1 MKTQI
6 IKYLLIEHLPLLVN
20 SYENAFGEI
29 GKDQSNTFFDGE
41 AITNLDGILLQ
52 DLVEKNSYH
61 YILINIDFVPWQN
74 QTYKTPLAFLV
85 QIRKHK
91 PHIRVMVSFQRASV
105 CAFRKVYS
113 QIAPDCIMEATDC
126 TPQTVRQALTHLIA
140 GEVFYSRT
148 ILELFQLFIKANHFL
163 DGQDYKILQELSF
176 GTPIKELPD
185 KINLSA
191 TTIFKRRMKLKL
203 FFQVDGQHDT
213 ELIKRAKEQ
222 RFIY

>member
-6 IKYLLIEHLPLLVN
+6 LKYLLIEHLPLLVN

-29 GKDQSNTFFDGE
+29 GKEKSNIFFDGE
-41 AITNLDGILLQ
+41 IITSLEGITLQELL
-52 DLVEKNSYH
+52 EKESYH
-61 YILINIDFVPWQN
+61 YILINTDFAPWRN

-85 QIRKHK
+85 RIRKHQ

-105 CAFRKVYS
+105 CAFREVYS
-113 QIAPDCIMEATDC
+113 QIAPDCMVEATDC
-126 TPQTVRQALTHLIA
+126 TSQTVRQAISHLIA
-140 GEVFYSRT
+140 GEVFYSKT

-163 DGQDYKILQELSF
+163 DGQDYEILRELSI